1 MKNKSLRSKERPGIF
16 WLLFNL
22 VGRVF
27 GVLLLTGGPIMS
39 FGFIGAWVTEATTFN
54 LDYSEVEKPLLVA
67 FPILFAWL
75 GWMLIKADPF

>member
-1 MKNKSLRSKERPGIF
+1 
-16 WLLFNL
+16 
-22 VGRVF
+22 
-27 GVLLLTGGPIMS
+27 MS

-54 LDYSEVEKPLLVA
+54 LNYSEVEKMLLVA